1 MRYPAGAPTRTHGP
15 TRDDEDRPEVSK
27 RTRGAHRTPG
37 HRPGQRGRPD
47 GRTHLAP
54 AEPTSAGV
62 SEVAAGAPPPTVAE
76 SASPAAANAMRG
88 GRVRPNS
95 LLAVRAAEEYVYVAQ
110 DIRRIAVVALGLFGL
125 LFAIWIAL
133 ELLGIPG
140 RVA

>member
-1 MRYPAGAPTRTHGP
+1 
-15 TRDDEDRPEVSK
+15 
-27 RTRGAHRTPG
+27 
-37 HRPGQRGRPD
+37 
-47 GRTHLAP
+47 
-54 AEPTSAGV
+54 
-62 SEVAAGAPPPTVAE
+62 
-76 SASPAAANAMRG
+76 MRG